1 MFLLGEEDLAVQLMK
16 LAITMAPTNPQLPYS
31 LGTMLTK
38 MGQEEEAA
46 VYYNKAVELK
56 PDYAEALKELWHYG
70 ISGG

>member
-38 MGQEEEAA
+38 MGQEEAA

-56 PDYAEALKELWHYG
+56 PDYQEALKILNIEY
-70 ISGG
+70 